1 MRGSMEK
8 KSGAVKVL
16 KNTISLY
23 IRTIF
28 LTLIS
33 LFSFRIILQSLGE
46 ADYGLYD
53 VVGGVISMFSFIS
66 GSLAISSQRFFAICL
81 AKEDW
86 KKLNKLFSVNLA
98 IYMVLILAALFFAET
113 LGLWFVQTQL
123 KIDAGRK
130 FAAVI
135 VYELSILNFSLG
147 LIVSPFLALLIA
159 DENLSIYSMVSV
171 VEGIL
176 KVAVAYFLNVT
187 KGDKLIVY
195 ALLLTATS
203 FIVNGFYIAYVMKKY
218 PKLKFKLCRE
228 KAEYAPVF
236 SFLNWN
242 LIGAVA
248 SILKNQGVKIIIN
261 MFFGSVV
268 NGAKGVASHVSSTI
282 ASFSQNFM
290 KAVEPRITK
299 SYAGDDRNRYLS
311 TIYTASKLSY
321 FLLFIISLPFMMN
334 IQYVMQLWLKKVP
347 DNTIIFTILILADS
361 LILSITDSILT
372 GVQAIGRVRTY
383 QLTVGI
389 LALLNLP
396 VSVLMLN
403 LVKNPIIP
411 FCVSIG
417 ISMLMTAGRLLNLK
431 RIYDFSIITYV
442 KKVFVPI
449 LVVTA
454 VGITGNQLLF
464 AGASNFGRLVANVA
478 GSLCITVPAIYLVGM
493 DKQEKQVI
501 KEYVRFRRKQSDV

>member
-1 MRGSMEK
+1 MEK
-8 KSGAVKVL
+8 ESGAVKVL

-33 LFSFRIILQSLGE
+33 LFSFRIILRSLGA

-53 VVGGVISMFSFIS
+53 VVGGVISMFSFIT

-81 AKEDW
+81 ATADW
-86 KKLNKLFSVNLA
+86 KKLNKMFSVNLA
-98 IYMVLILAALFFAET
+98 IYLVLILIVLFFAET

-123 KIDAGRK
+123 KIEAGRK
-130 FAAVI
+130 FAAIV
-135 VYELSILNFSLG
+135 VYELSVFNFSVG
-147 LIVSPFLALLIA
+147 LLISPFLALLIA
-159 DENLSIYSMVSV
+159 DENLSIYSVVSV

-176 KVAVAYFLNVT
+176 KVAVAYFLNIT
-187 KGDKLIVY
+187 RGDKLIVY

-203 FIVNGFYIAYVMKKY
+203 VIVNGFYIAYVIKKY
-218 PKLKFKLCRE
+218 PKLRFRLCKE
-228 KAEYAPVF
+228 KAEYKSVF

-248 SILKNQGVKIIIN
+248 SILKNQGIKVIIN
-261 MFFGSVV
+261 IFFGSVV
-268 NGAKGVASHVSSTI
+268 NGAKGVASQVSNTI
-282 ASFSQNFM
+282 SSFSQNFM

-299 SYAGDDRNRYLS
+299 SYAGDDKNRYLS

-334 IQYVMQLWLKKVP
+334 IQYVMTLWLEEVP
-347 DNTIIFTILILADS
+347 DNTIIFTILILVDS
-361 LILSITDSILT
+361 LVLSITDSILS
-372 GVQAIGRVRTY
+372 GVQAIGKVKVY
-383 QLTVGI
+383 QLTVGT

-396 VSVLMLN
+396 VSILL
-403 LVKNPIIP
+403 LKLIRNPIIP

-417 ISMLMTAGRLLNLK
+417 ISILMTVGRILNIK
-431 RIYDFSIITYV
+431 RIYDFSVTMYV

-449 LVVTA
+449 FLVTII
-454 VGITGNQLLF
+454 GILGDRILF
-464 AGASNFGRLVANVA
+464 SEASNFGWLIVNVA
-478 GSLCITVPAIYLVGM
+478 GSLCITVPAIYLIGM
-493 DKQEKQVI
+493 DKREKEVI
-501 KEYVRFRRKQSDV
+501 KEYFRFRKKKLNV

>member
-1 MRGSMEK
+1 MEK
-8 KSGAVKVL
+8 ESGAVKVL

-33 LFSFRIILQSLGE
+33 LFSFRIILRSLGA

-53 VVGGVISMFSFIS
+53 VVGGVISMFSFIT

-81 AKEDW
+81 ATADW
-86 KKLNKLFSVNLA
+86 KKLNKMFSVNLA
-98 IYMVLILAALFFAET
+98 IYLVLILIVLFFAET

-123 KIDAGRK
+123 KIEAGRK
-130 FAAVI
+130 FAAIV
-135 VYELSILNFSLG
+135 VYELSVFNFSVG
-147 LIVSPFLALLIA
+147 LLISPFLALLIA
-159 DENLSIYSMVSV
+159 DENLSIYSVVSV

-176 KVAVAYFLNVT
+176 KVAVAYFLNIT
-187 KGDKLIVY
+187 RGDKLIVY

-203 FIVNGFYIAYVMKKY
+203 VIVNGFYIVYVIKKY
-218 PKLKFKLCRE
+218 PKLRFRLCKE
-228 KAEYAPVF
+228 KAEYKSVF

-248 SILKNQGVKIIIN
+248 SILKNQGIKVIIN
-261 MFFGSVV
+261 IFFGSVV
-268 NGAKGVASHVSSTI
+268 NGAKGVASQVSNTI
-282 ASFSQNFM
+282 SSFSQNFM

-299 SYAGDDRNRYLS
+299 SYAGDDKNRYLS

-334 IQYVMQLWLKKVP
+334 IQYVMTLWLEEVP
-347 DNTIIFTILILADS
+347 DNTIIFTILILVDS
-361 LILSITDSILT
+361 LVLSITDSILS
-372 GVQAIGRVRTY
+372 GVQAIGKVKVY
-383 QLTVGI
+383 QLTVGT

-396 VSVLMLN
+396 VSILL
-403 LVKNPIIP
+403 LKLIRNPIIP

-417 ISMLMTAGRLLNLK
+417 ISILMTVGRILNIK
-431 RIYDFSIITYV
+431 RIYDFSVTMYV

-449 LVVTA
+449 FLVTII
-454 VGITGNQLLF
+454 GILGDRILF
-464 AGASNFGRLVANVA
+464 SEASNFGWLIVNVA
-478 GSLCITVPAIYLVGM
+478 GSLCITVPAIYLIGM
-493 DKQEKQVI
+493 DKREKEVI
-501 KEYVRFRRKQSDV
+501 KEYFRFRKKKRNV

>member
-1 MRGSMEK
+1 MEK
-8 KSGAVKVL
+8 ESGAVKVL

-33 LFSFRIILQSLGE
+33 LFSFRIILRSLGA

-53 VVGGVISMFSFIS
+53 VVGGVISMFSFIT

-81 AKEDW
+81 ATEDW
-86 KKLNKLFSVNLA
+86 KKLNKMFSVNLT
-98 IYMVLILAALFFAET
+98 IYLVLILVVLFFAET

-130 FAAVI
+130 FAAIV
-135 VYELSILNFSLG
+135 VYELSVFNFSVG
-147 LIVSPFLALLIA
+147 LLISPFLALLIA
-159 DENLSIYSMVSV
+159 DENLSIYSVVSV

-176 KVAVAYFLNVT
+176 KVAVAYFLNIT
-187 KGDKLIVY
+187 RGDKLIVY

-203 FIVNGFYIAYVMKKY
+203 VIVNGFYIAYVIKKY
-218 PKLKFKLCRE
+218 PKLRFRLCKE
-228 KAEYAPVF
+228 KAEYKSVF

-248 SILKNQGVKIIIN
+248 SILKNQGIKVIIN
-261 MFFGSVV
+261 IFFGSVV
-268 NGAKGVASHVSSTI
+268 NGAKGVASQVSNTI
-282 ASFSQNFM
+282 SSFSQNFM

-299 SYAGDDRNRYLS
+299 SYAGDDKNRYLS

-334 IQYVMQLWLKKVP
+334 IQYVMTLWLEEVP
-347 DNTIIFTILILADS
+347 DNTIIFTILILVDS
-361 LILSITDSILT
+361 LVLSITDSILS
-372 GVQAIGRVRTY
+372 GVLAIGKVKVY
-383 QLTVGI
+383 QLTVGT

-396 VSVLMLN
+396 VSILL
-403 LVKNPIIP
+403 LKLIQNPIIP

-417 ISMLMTAGRLLNLK
+417 ISILMTVGRILNIK
-431 RIYDFSIITYV
+431 RIYDFSVIIYV

-449 LVVTA
+449 FLVTII
-454 VGITGNQLLF
+454 GILGDRILF
-464 AGASNFGRLVANVA
+464 SEASNFGWLIVNVA
-478 GSLCITVPAIYLVGM
+478 GSLCITVPAIYLIGM
-493 DKQEKQVI
+493 DKREKEVI
-501 KEYVRFRRKQSDV
+501 KEYFRFRKKKLNA